1 LALEESK
8 SRFGDTRKIVT
19 PKRPV
24 KYIFILGGVI
34 SGLGKGIAAASLGYL
49 LKSMGLRVTILKL
62 DPYLNVDPGTM
73 NPYQHG
79 EVFVLD
85 DGSETDLDLGHYER
99 FIDVDMSRANNAT
112 TGQIY
117 STVLD
122 RERRGD
128 FLGETIQVIP
138 HITDELKRRIKEVNT
153 PRRYDVVI
161 CEVGGTVGDIE
172 SLPFLEAIRQLSV
185 EVGYHN
191 HLIVHVTLVPYVKA
205 SEELKTKPT
214 QHSVMKLR
222 EIGLSPDII
231 LCRSEYPITPAVR
244 DKIALFCNVTPR
256 HVIEGREVESIY
268 EVPLVLHDQAVGEL
282 IVERLQLTGHPQVEE
297 LRTFINHYHHP
308 SRQVKIAMCGKYNE
322 LPDAYKSVLE
332 AFIHAGVEND
342 TRVNLEWVH
351 TESLGD
357 MQAVEA
363 ALDSVDGILL
373 LPGFGTR
380 GSEGKILACQYAR
393 EQKIPFLG
401 ICLGLQCAVI
411 EFARNVCG
419 LKQANSTEF
428 NPRAP
433 YPVIDLMESQRAL
446 KLKGGTMRLGAYPCE
461 ITPGTWAFRAY
472 QKRRVSERHR
482 HRWEVNNRYRKRLEK
497 HGLIVSG
504 VNPELNLI
512 EIIELPDHPWFVA
525 SQFHPELKSRVNRA
539 HPLFREFVAAAVN
552 GKHTP

>member
-1 LALEESK
+1 M
-8 SRFGDTRKIVT
+8 T